1 MTGSIG
7 MTGPTGASFF
17 DIDSAGNIS
26 YTQGTTTLSQLFIST
41 VDYNRLPMGML
52 AQTNVGTFAPIQ
64 FSTSFPQNSSTY
76 LISSTTFTS
85 IGAAGPRKVRTH
97 INLNVEDVSDS
108 TSKSIF
114 ITLYDETGTK
124 LKNFSHGYRNNLC
137 TSLNFYHYT
146 SIQPGTQKTFY
157 VYAGTNTNST
167 GGANISN
174 NANTYNSNAA
184 PPSFVT
190 IEDIGMA

>member
-1 MTGSIG
+1 
-7 MTGPTGASFF
+7 
-17 DIDSAGNIS
+17 
-26 YTQGTTTLSQLFIST
+26 
-41 VDYNRLPMGML
+41 MGML
-52 AQTNVGTFAPIQ
+52 AQTNVGTISPIQ
-64 FSTSFPQNSSTY
+64 SATTFPQNTSTY
-76 LISSTTFTS
+76 LASSTAFTS
-85 IGAAGPRKVRTH
+85 IGASGPRKVRTH

-108 TSKSIF
+108 TPKNIF
-114 ITLYDETGTK
+114 VTLYDDTGTK
-124 LKNFSHGYRNNLC
+124 LKNFSHAYRNNLC

-157 VYAGTNTNST
+157 VYVATNTNST

-174 NANTYNSNAA
+174 NANTYSTNAA